1 MPLHSPRGD
10 EEWMESHLELWS
22 GTPGASDL
30 LPGYG
35 WIFPMGDGIVN
46 VGLGSVA
53 SRAGA
58 TNLPYRE
65 VFKTWTA
72 NLPEEWGFTP
82 ENQIGQLR
90 SAAARV
96 PAGVALGEPSAL
108 PRPRHAAREQRV
120 PPRIEPVAERAPKQQ
135 EQPSKQARP

>member
-1 MPLHSPRGD
+1 MGVAARAYFASPRGN

-65 VFKTWTA
+65 VFKAGPRTCPRNGASPPT
-72 NLPEEWGFTP
+72 T
-82 ENQIGQLR
+82 R
-90 SAAARV
+90 SVRFA
-96 PAGVALGEPSAL
+96 
-108 PRPRHAAREQRV
+108 
-120 PPRIEPVAERAPKQQ
+120 PPPCP
-135 EQPSKQARP
+135 